1 MGQALLAKPMNV
13 RNPYSGELDHQLN
26 PLSPEQVRAA
36 AVSARQAQPEWAAR
50 PAAERAATLARLA
63 DAVEARAGTLT
74 AALTADTGRRAI
86 SGIEVTGAVAMIR
99 RWAGSAPGLLADWA
113 GEARPSAIPGIT
125 TRTALHPYPLVA
137 CISPWNFPLTLALI
151 DAVPALAAG
160 CAAVVK
166 PSEVTP
172 RFTAP
177 LADAIAAVPE
187 LAGVLS
193 LVEGD
198 GATGAALVEAA
209 DFVCFTGS
217 VATGRKVAEAAARA
231 LIPASLELGGKDPLL
246 VLDDTDPDWA
256 ATVALRSSVVNT
268 GQACQS
274 IERLIV
280 AAPLH
285 DAFVDA
291 LVAKADAVRLNW
303 PDMAAGELGPF
314 IHAPQAAVV
323 QRQVDGAVAA
333 GAVLRTGGRVED
345 HGGLWL
351 RPTVL
356 TGVTADMAV
365 WREETFGPVLP
376 MMAAADEDEA
386 VRLANDSDYGL
397 SAAVLSGSVERAEA
411 VAVRLNAGAVSVND
425 GALTS
430 MVWDAAKTSWGAS
443 GLGPGRM
450 GPGGLSRFL
459 RRQALIRQVGVA
471 LPLAAYAEDTGG

>member
-1 MGQALLAKPMNV
+1 MNT
-13 RNPYSGELDHQLN
+13 RNPYTGELDHRLT
-26 PLSPEQVRAA
+26 PLPPERVRAA
-36 AVSARQAQPEWAAR
+36 AAAARHAQSGWAAR
-50 PAAERAATLARLA
+50 PAAERAAVLTRLA
-63 DAVEARAGTLT
+63 DAIEAGGTALT

-86 SGIEVTGAVAMIR
+86 SAIEVSGAVSMIR
-99 RWAGSAPGLLADWA
+99 RWAAQAPGLLAGWA
-113 GEARPSAIPGIT
+113 GASRASAIPGIT
-125 TRTALHPYPLVA
+125 TRVALHPYPLVG

-160 CAAVVK
+160 SAVMVK

-172 RFTAP
+172 RFVAP
-177 LADAIAAVPE
+177 LADAIGTVPE
-187 LAGVLS
+187 LEGVLT

-198 GATGAALVEAA
+198 GATGAALVDAV

-217 VATGRKVAEAAARA
+217 VATGRKVAEAAAKR

-246 VLDDTDPDWA
+246 VLDDADPDWA
-256 ATVALRSSVVNT
+256 ATVALRASVVNT

-291 LVAKADAVRLNW
+291 LVARAEAVRLNW
-303 PDMAAGELGPF
+303 PDRGQGELGPF
-314 IHAPQAAVV
+314 IHGPQAAVV
-323 QRQVDGAVAA
+323 QDQIDGAVAA
-333 GAVLRTGGRVED
+333 GATLRSGGRVED

-376 MMAAADEDEA
+376 VMAAANEDEA

-411 VAVRLNAGAVSVND
+411 MAVRLNVGAVSVND

-450 GPGGLSRFL
+450 GEGGLSRFL
-459 RRQALIRQVGVA
+459 RRQALIRQEGVA
-471 LPLAAYAEDTGG
+471 LPLRTYAEDAGG